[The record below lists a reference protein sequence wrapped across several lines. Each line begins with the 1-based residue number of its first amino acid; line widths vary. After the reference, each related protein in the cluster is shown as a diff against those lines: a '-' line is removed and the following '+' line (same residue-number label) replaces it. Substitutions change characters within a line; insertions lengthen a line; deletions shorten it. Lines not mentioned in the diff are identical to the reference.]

1 MEIQNLNRVEYNTKN
16 GQMFY
21 LVNPQVSDEAVC
33 KHAVCIFGGVA
44 PNEITDIDNAIRNR
58 AIDKALVPMQGK
70 DTISITSEKGTN
82 VYQLGKND
90 MLLLHKQLINKPIA
104 VLEEIKN
111 Y

>member
-1 MEIQNLNRVEYNTKN
+1 
-16 GQMFY
+16 MFY

>member
-1 MEIQNLNRVEYNTKN
+1 MKTQNLNRVEYNTKN

-33 KHAVCIFGGVA
+33 KHAVCIFGEVA
-44 PNEITDIDNAIRNR
+44 PDEITDIDNAIRNR
-58 AIDKALVPMQGK
+58 GIDKALVPMQGK

-82 VYQLGKND
+82 VYQLGKNG